1 MYEKT
6 DKRRLYQLMEMYLA
20 GEIDPWTFCDEYYY
34 CYDLKLDYET
44 LTELEVKSFS
54 ELSTVA
60 GRFTNIEEDL
70 KKYPGAFFTEDE
82 LKQKII
88 ETKDKV
94 NGERNSKPQWGSKK

>member
-6 DKRRLYQLMEMYLA
+6 DKRRLYQLMEMYLS
-20 GEIDPWTFCDEYYY
+20 GKIDAQTFCDEYYY
-34 CYDLKLDYET
+34 CYDLEFDYET
-44 LTELEVKSFS
+44 LTEFEAKCFS

-70 KKYPGAFFTEDE
+70 KKYPGAYFTEDE

-88 ETKDKV
+88 ETKDELK
-94 NGERNSKPQWGSKK
+94 GEDLV